1 MDEMEAAAAAFVGM
15 LIKAGIEDE
24 RAEEAERSAAAER
37 AEEIQLG
44 NLTPAG
50 FALYGKWCAVRQNEP
65 NDAEAWN
72 TLASLLNQDHLPF

>member
-1 MDEMEAAAAAFVGM
+1 MDEFENAAAAFVGM
-15 LIKAGIEDE
+15 LIKADE

-65 NDAEAWN
+65 NDTEAWN